1 MKKLIFILVLG
12 LLLIFSY
19 FSTIAISLNKFHRAI
34 YNNDEILI
42 KETIDFLELKKNLK
56 DNLNIIMMTELNKEK
71 DNSQSLNILAAGL
84 ASKFTEII
92 IDSYA
97 TPAGISALIK
107 DSDYKKLPQPNMLK
121 SYVFIKDVSF
131 VDLSHIYF
139 VYEKDQNKIPIH
151 FKRNGTSWKLSE
163 FKITDDLLKKLK
175 GK

>member
-1 MKKLIFILVLG
+1 MKKSISIFVLG

-42 KETIDFLELKKNLK
+42 KETIDFLELKKSLK

-71 DNSQSLNILAAGL
+71 NNSQSLNILTAGL

-97 TPAGISALIK
+97 TAAGISALIK
-107 DSDYKKLPQPNMLK
+107 DSDYKKLPQPNML
-121 SYVFIKDVSF
+121 I
-131 VDLSHIYF
+131 
-139 VYEKDQNKIPIH
+139 EKLI
-151 FKRNGTSWKLSE
+151 FM
-163 FKITDDLLKKLK
+163 
-175 GK
+175 